1 MSTQPRPIL
10 DELTLSVD
18 ADTPTGRPALV
29 VSDGDN
35 GRTREMSADPDDAS
49 GVPSPLPSR
58 KPWMPPDFSGQIFDD
73 RYRILE
79 LIGFGGMATVYEAEH
94 ITIQKR
100 FAIKILNP
108 DYGRDGEIAHRF
120 LQEARTASKLRH
132 EHIIDI
138 TDFGRTD
145 DTAYFVMELLEGE
158 DLSAT
163 LLDNGPLHY
172 ARVVSFAKQI
182 CNALIA
188 AHRIGVIHRDIKP
201 ANCFRVTRGGNSDFI
216 KVLDFGIAK
225 VVSDRDDQKTT
236 GTPLGTP
243 GYMALELLKGET
255 YDHRVDIYALGVLMY
270 KLLTNK
276 MPFPALNAYGT
287 VAKQLDGEAIPLRK
301 AAPDLGIPE
310 HLEVLIHRALARD
323 PDDRYQS
330 AESLLDALL
339 GAEES
344 LPQGKRLPRDPR
356 DWGGA
361 DAASSSSGGA
371 AQLSS
376 TSLLAQAARLSS
388 NSHEQVLTAEP
399 EPRAAPRIWAVVV
412 GLIAALFALLLLLYV
427 FLPRPTTSAIRHA
440 LDGGRSIERQVNAY
454 DFGERSPVP
463 APTDPI
469 SLPSELAPA
478 EPPTTDETEP
488 TNEPQKA
495 IANKKILPR
504 VPRKLAK
511 STVEREIDGLKPAMK
526 NCRKRYSGG
535 ITSAHSL
542 KIRLVIDG
550 STGAVKQVKDLNG
563 GAMSLMGNCAI
574 EAIERMSFPPAQT
587 DTTQV
592 HTISI

>member
-1 MSTQPRPIL
+1 MSTQPTPVL
-10 DELTLSVD
+10 DEPTLSVD

-29 VSDGDN
+29 VSDEDN
-35 GRTREMSADPDDAS
+35 GRTREMSADPDDES
-49 GVPSPLPSR
+49 GVPSFLPSR

-145 DTAYFVMELLEGE
+145 DTAYFVMELLDGE

-201 ANCFRVTRGGNSDFI
+201 ANCVRVTRGGNSDFI

-276 MPFPALNAYGT
+276 MPFPALNAYGA
-287 VAKQLDGEAIPLRK
+287 VAKQLDGEAIRLRK

-310 HLEVLIHRALARD
+310 HLEALVHRALARD

-330 AESLLDALL
+330 AEALLDALL

-361 DAASSSSGGA
+361 DAASSSSA
-371 AQLSS
+371 EAPQLSS
-376 TSLLAQAARLSS
+376 NSLLVQAAPLSS
-388 NSHEQVLTAEP
+388 NSHKLASAAEP
-399 EPRAAPRIWAVVV
+399 DQRAGPRTWALLV
-412 GLIAALFALLLLLYV
+412 GLCAALSALLLLVV
-427 FLPRPTTSAIRHA
+427 FLPGPKRSSFRNA
-440 LDGGRSIERQVNAY
+440 LTRGRSIERQVSAY
-454 DFGERSPVP
+454 DFGERAPLP

-469 SLPSELAPA
+469 SRPSELAPI
-478 EPPTTDETEP
+478 EPPNTDK
-488 TNEPQKA
+488 NEPKVEPPPQA
-495 IANKKILPR
+495 LSNKKRPPR
-504 VPRKLAK
+504 LPRKLTR
-511 STVEREIDGLKPAMK
+511 STVERRIDGLKPAMK

-535 ITSAHSL
+535 ITSAHAL
-542 KIRLVIDG
+542 KFSLVIDG
-550 STGAVKQVKDLNG
+550 STGAVKQIKDLNG
-563 GAMSLMGNCAI
+563 GAMSLMGNCAF
-574 EAIERMSFPPAQT
+574 EAIKRMSFPPAKT
-587 DTTQV
+587 DTTLV
-592 HTISI
+592 HTINI